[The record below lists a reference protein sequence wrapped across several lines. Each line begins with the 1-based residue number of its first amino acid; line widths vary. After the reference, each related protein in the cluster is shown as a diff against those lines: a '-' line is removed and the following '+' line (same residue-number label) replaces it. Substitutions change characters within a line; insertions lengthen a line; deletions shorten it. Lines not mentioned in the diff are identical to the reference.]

1 MDAEKEAAMH
11 QFKTNPKKLQIDEI
25 QIFTEPKKIK
35 IDGFRIFTKVDNIC
49 TNLKLILKNC
59 K

>member
-11 QFKTNPKKLQIDEI
+11 QFKTNPKKLQIDGT
-25 QIFTEPKKIK
+25 QIFAESKKLQT
-35 IDGFRIFTKVDNIC
+35 DGIQTFTKLYNRC
-49 TNLKLILKNC
+49 TNLKLIPKNR